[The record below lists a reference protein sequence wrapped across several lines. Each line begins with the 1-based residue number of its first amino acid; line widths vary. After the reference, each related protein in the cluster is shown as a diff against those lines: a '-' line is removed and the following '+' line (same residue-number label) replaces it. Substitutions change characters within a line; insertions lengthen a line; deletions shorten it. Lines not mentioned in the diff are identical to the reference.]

1 MSETTIPVFRPG
13 PFDPLQ
19 RLERQPL
26 SFTEMVALASI
37 AAGFIPQLPSPPVK
51 QLFLYNLIYQVGQVY
66 LLTEDGHMELAR
78 INLSQRA
85 LV

>member
-1 MSETTIPVFRPG
+1 MSTETIPVFRPG
-13 PFDPLQ
+13 PFDPIQ

-37 AAGFIPQLPSPPVK
+37 AAGFTPQLPSPPVK
-51 QLFLYNLIYQVGQVY
+51 NLFLYNLVYQVGPVY
-66 LLTEDGHMELAR
+66 LLTEDGQIELAR
-78 INLSQRA
+78 INLAQRA